1 MVRYDTVEVENRL
14 KTPPLRAEQFEYLN
28 YTQNYIILYN
38 MSVYNYFIFITV
50 IHQAHY
56 KYYVKRAFIDSSFVA

>member
-1 MVRYDTVEVENRL
+1 MQAKA

-38 MSVYNYFIFITV
+38 IRIYNYFIFITV

-56 KYYVKRAFIDSSFVA
+56 IKYYKELSLTVAL

>member
-1 MVRYDTVEVENRL
+1 MQA

-38 MSVYNYFIFITV
+38 MRIYNYFIYIYYSNTQG
-50 IHQAHY
+50 ILY
-56 KYYVKRAFIDSSFVA
+56 KYYKELSWTVAL